1 MYENNER
8 TAPKPMVFAISFMK
22 TACLSVLEIM
32 ELEVL

>member
-8 TAPKPMVFAISFMK
+8 TAQKFFASSFMK
-22 TACLSVLEIM
+22 TACLLVFEIM